1 MASVWDGSMKCRT
14 SDGSGGKTNWERLAL
29 EARKGECQ
37 GRRLEGEQ
45 WRSLKQGTLQE
56 EHFEGSAG
64 AEHAKRKGN
73 SNLNTDLNSEDLGQR
88 KDQKVR
94 IFYSKFTLRTKNYHT
109 IHHGTSHDL
118 LGLIVH
124 VLSINL
130 LSTEKNQLFDR
141 VSNKTSKGQYLLC
154 FLSSS

>member
-1 MASVWDGSMKCRT
+1 MDQEGKPTGKGWLWRPGKGSVKEDVWKESSDHHWSKELYKTRT
-14 SDGSGGKTNWERLAL
+14 LKAQQELNMLNIKVIATWTQIWTQKFLWER
-29 EARKGECQ
+29 
-37 GRRLEGEQ
+37 
-45 WRSLKQGTLQE
+45 
-56 EHFEGSAG
+56 
-64 AEHAKRKGN
+64 
-73 SNLNTDLNSEDLGQR
+73 DLGQR

-94 IFYSKFTLRTKNYHT
+94 IFYTKFTLWTKNYHT
-109 IHHGTSHDL
+109 IYHGTSHDL

-130 LSTEKNQLFDR
+130 LSTENNQLFDR